1 MTAESGLGMRSMI
14 SELVKTTVK
23 ISEIE
28 REYVPRAGPFYAAM
42 AKLSSLERDVPVYIA
57 RMAQ

>member
-1 MTAESGLGMRSMI
+1 MI
-14 SELVKTTVK
+14 SELVKTTMT

-28 REYVPRAGPFYAAM
+28 REYVPRADPSYAAM
-42 AKLSSLERDVPVYIA
+42 AELSSLERDVPVYIA